1 MVPLKVV
8 QSCVVGTCGVMDP
21 HGVGLEVD
29 GGSLSGASA
38 QTPLLSCQLVWLMPW
53 LPVVGARESRVGP
66 AMRVEISG
74 VCDAL
79 KTAHG
84 SRVDGAKAMMAKI
97 GTPANMAALHAD
109 IRSIFSGFYVM
120 SRRRGNLM

>member
-1 MVPLKVV
+1 MKVV

-21 HGVGLEVD
+21 HGTERDVD
-29 GGSLSGASA
+29 GGSSSGASTHA
-38 QTPLLSCQLVWLMPW
+38 PLQSCQPAWTRPW

-109 IRSIFSGFYVM
+109 VRSIFSGKC
-120 SRRRGNLM
+120 LMGWYEILLDRVD